1 MKNKSVSLVLLLSVF
16 VVIAG
21 VIFLKNY
28 ESETLVE
35 AKWNEK
41 EDALLAITIDGKE
54 SASFP
59 TNSGYIGTVTCNNAT
74 GTTSWNGSK
83 WVFNVT
89 GITKNKT
96 RCNVAFIKSQAL
108 KLAILGANNANLG
121 TTITVPG
128 RDISA
133 YKLEDAETKTKELST
148 SYQKY
153 YYTYGT
159 GWQANGINFT
169 LTGTA
174 VTSST
179 YATSYETLK
188 GKYTL
193 SFGQTES
200 SSPTPVDTSETNC
213 INYII
218 NTTPT
223 TITYKELC
231 SNKNQTEAVLAST
244 QDDYGTSYYYRGAIT
259 NNYVQYANMCWRI
272 VRITGNDAVKLVLH
286 NYNGLTDSNT
296 IPTSQT
302 PCSVVGDELSYAR
315 FEGDTFQSDF
325 NSDTEDNAFVGLK
338 YGTKSSSSYA
348 ATHANTNASAI
359 LQALWKWYDNVL
371 SKQSGFNANNLVDTI
386 VCNDKKVIT
395 NTTFNP
401 MGFSLGTSYGY
412 KKNSNYYGAMPRFEN
427 NDGSSYGT
435 GPSLVCQNDNNGGK
449 LSKFTYSDT
458 TKGNGTLGRKIGLLT
473 ADEIT
478 FAGAQYGSVKV
489 PRYYLNENNKYGM
502 WTSTPGYV
510 TSYGTSVNITVW
522 GDGSLGAMPVFQT
535 LGVRPTISIPSS
547 TKVGGNGTADDPYIV
562 Q

>member
-1 MKNKSVSLVLLLSVF
+1 MKIKNISLVLLLSVF
-16 VVIAG
+16 IVITSI
-21 VIFLKNY
+21 IFLKNY
-28 ESETLVE
+28 ETETLVD
-35 AKWNEK
+35 AKWSEK
-41 EDALLAITIDGKE
+41 EDELLAITIDGKE
-54 SASFP
+54 SDSFP
-59 TNSGYIGTVTCNNAT
+59 TGSGYIGTVTCNNAT

-108 KLAILGANNANLG
+108 RLAILGENNANLG
-121 TTITVPG
+121 TAITVPG
-128 RDISA
+128 RDVSA
-133 YKLEDAETKTKELST
+133 YKLEDAEINTRELST
-148 SYQKY
+148 SYQQRY
-153 YYTYGT
+153 WTYGT
-159 GWQANGINFT
+159 GWQANGMNFR

-174 VTSST
+174 VTNST

-193 SFGQTES
+193 SFSETIS
-200 SSPTPVDTSETNC
+200 SSATTVDTSESAC

-218 NTTPT
+218 DATAT

-231 SNKNQTEAVLAST
+231 SNKNQTEAVLVST

-296 IPTSQT
+296 TPTSQT

-315 FEGDTFQSDF
+315 FEGDTFTTAF
-325 NSDTEDNAFVGLK
+325 NSDSEDNAFVGLK

-401 MGFSLGTSYGY
+401 MNFNLGTSYGY
-412 KKNSNYYGAMPRFEN
+412 KKNSNYYSAIPRFEN
-427 NDGSSYGT
+427 NDGTSYGT

-478 FAGAQYGSVKV
+478 FAGAQFGSGKSTGD
-489 PRYYLNENNKYGM
+489 YLNENNKDGM

-510 TSYGTSVNITVW
+510 ITFGTSVNIMVW
-522 GDGSLGAMPVFQT
+522 GDGSLGAMAVIQP

-547 TKVGGNGTADDPYIV
+547 TQVGGNGTADDPYIV

>member
-1 MKNKSVSLVLLLSVF
+1 L
-16 VVIAG
+16 ID
-21 VIFLKNY
+21 
-28 ESETLVE
+28 
-35 AKWNEK
+35 AKWSEK
-41 EDALLAITIDGKE
+41 EDELLAITIDGKE
-54 SASFP
+54 SDSFP
-59 TNSGYIGTVTCNNAT
+59 TGSGYVGTVTCNNAT

-108 KLAILGANNANLG
+108 KLAILGENNANLG

-128 RDISA
+128 RDVSA
-133 YKLEDAETKTKELST
+133 YVWDDVETITQNVN
-148 SYQKY
+148 YQNY
-153 YYTYGT
+153 YWTYGT
-159 GWQANGINFT
+159 GWQANGVNFA

-174 VTSST
+174 VTSSV
-179 YATSYETLK
+179 YSTSYETLK

-193 SFGQTES
+193 LFSRT
-200 SSPTPVDTSETNC
+200 TSRSATATDASDSEC

-218 NTTPT
+218 DTTAT

-296 IPTSQT
+296 TPTSQT
-302 PCSVVGDELSYAR
+302 PCSAVGDDLSYAR
-315 FEGDTFQSDF
+315 FEGDTFISGF
-325 NSDTEDNAFVGLK
+325 NSNSEDNAFVGLK
-338 YGTKSSSSYA
+338 YGTKSASSYA
-348 ATHANTNASAI
+348 ATHANTNASEI

-458 TKGNGTLGRKIGLLT
+458 TNGNGALGRKIGILS

-478 FAGAQYGSVKV
+478 FAGARYGSNKT
-489 PRYYLNENNKYGM
+489 PITYLNENNKEGM

-510 TSYGTSVNITVW
+510 VTYGTAANIMVW
-522 GDGSLGAMPVFQT
+522 GEGHLGATPVIQDFG
-535 LGVRPTISIPSS
+535 LRPTISIPSS
-547 TKVGGNGTADDPYIV
+547 TQVGGNGTSDDPYIV

>member
-1 MKNKSVSLVLLLSVF
+1 MKNKSVSLILLLSVF
-16 VVIAG
+16 VLIAG
-21 VIFLKNY
+21 DIVLKKY
-28 ESETLVE
+28 ESETLID
-35 AKWNEK
+35 AKWSEK
-41 EDALLAITIDGKE
+41 EDELLAITIDGKE
-54 SASFP
+54 SDSFP
-59 TNSGYIGTVTCNNAT
+59 TGSGYIGTVTCNNAT

-96 RCNVAFIKSQAL
+96 RCNVEFIKSQAL
-108 KLAILGANNANLG
+108 KLAILGENNTNLG
-121 TTITVPG
+121 TAITVPG
-128 RDISA
+128 RDVSA
-133 YKLEDAETKTKELST
+133 YKLEDAEINTKELST
-148 SYQKY
+148 SYQQRY
-153 YYTYGT
+153 WTYGT
-159 GWQANGINFT
+159 GWQANGTNFT

-174 VTSST
+174 VTNST

-193 SFGQTES
+193 SFGETTS
-200 SSPTPVDTSETNC
+200 SSATTVDTSEAAC

-218 NTTPT
+218 DATAT

-296 IPTSQT
+296 TPTSQT
-302 PCSVVGDELSYAR
+302 PCSAVGDELSYAR
-315 FEGDTFQSDF
+315 FEGDTFISGF

-348 ATHANTNASAI
+348 ATHANTNASEI

-371 SKQSGFNANNLVDTI
+371 SKQSGFNENNLVDTI

-401 MGFSLGTSYGY
+401 MDFSLGTSYGY
-412 KKNSNYYGAMPRFEN
+412 KKNSNYYGAIPRFQN

-478 FAGAQYGSVKV
+478 FAGAQYGTDKI
-489 PRYYLNENNKYGM
+489 PRFYLNENNKYGM

-510 TSYGTSVNITVW
+510 ISSGTSANIMVW
-522 GDGSLGAMPVFQT
+522 GDGALGATPVDQPW
-535 LGVRPTISIPSS
+535 GVRPTISIPSS

>member
-1 MKNKSVSLVLLLSVF
+1 MKIKNISLVLLLSVF
-16 VVIAG
+16 IVITS

-28 ESETLVE
+28 ETETLID
-35 AKWNEK
+35 AKWSEK
-41 EDALLAITIDGKE
+41 EDELLAITIDGKE
-54 SASFP
+54 SDSFP
-59 TNSGYIGTVTCNNAT
+59 TGSGYIGTVTCNNAT

-108 KLAILGANNANLG
+108 KLAILGENNANLG

-128 RDISA
+128 RDVSA
-133 YKLEDAETKTKELST
+133 YKLEDAEINTKELST
-148 SYQKY
+148 SYQQRY
-153 YYTYGT
+153 WTYGT
-159 GWQANGINFT
+159 GWQANGMNFR

-193 SFGQTES
+193 PFSQTMS
-200 SSPTPVDTSETNC
+200 SSATTVDTSESEC

-218 NTTPT
+218 DATAT

-272 VRITGNDAVKLVLH
+272 VRITGNNAVKLILH
-286 NYNGLTDSNT
+286 NYNGLTSTNNT
-296 IPTSQT
+296 PSSST
-302 PCSVVGDELSYAR
+302 PCNVTGNDLSLAR
-315 FEGDTFQSDF
+315 FEGDTFTTAF
-325 NSDTEDNAFVGLK
+325 NSNSEDNAFVGLK

-401 MGFSLGTSYGY
+401 MDFNLGTNYGY

-427 NDGSSYGT
+427 NDGTSYGT
-435 GPSLVCQNDNNGGK
+435 GPSLICQNDNNGGK

-458 TKGNGTLGRKIGLLT
+458 TKGNGALGRKIGILS

-478 FAGAQYGSVKV
+478 FAGAHYGSVKI
-489 PRYYLNENNKYGM
+489 PLTYLNENNKEGM

-510 TSYGTSVNITVW
+510 ITFGTTVNIMVW
-522 GDGSLGAMPVFQT
+522 GDGSLGATPVNQD

-547 TKVGGNGTADDPYIV
+547 TQVGGNGTADDPYIV